1 MNMPHHVSDELLM
14 AYEAGNLAEGWS
26 LAVATHLAFCP
37 ECRARAHA
45 AAELGGALL
54 ADVES
59 VPMTD
64 DAFDRLFDRI
74 DGEPPVESI
83 ARPEAE
89 AARSSDVPSPLRDYI
104 GIDLDAVRWK
114 RIGTAGHQA
123 MIPTGDRETSV
134 RLLRIPAGQ
143 PVPEHGHRGLELT
156 VVLRGTL
163 VDGDERFGVGEIEE
177 ADDELEHQPCAGE
190 GEECICLAVTDA
202 PLKFRSALVRL
213 VQPFLGI

>member
-1 MNMPHHVSDELLM
+1 MTAPHHVSDELLI
-14 AYEAGNLAEGWS
+14 AYEAGSLAEGWS
-26 LAVATHLAFCP
+26 LAVATHLAFCS

-54 ADVES
+54 TDVETA
-59 VPMTD
+59 PMSD
-64 DAFDRLFDRI
+64 DAFEKMLDRI
-74 DGEPPVESI
+74 NGQVP
-83 ARPEAE
+83 
-89 AARSSDVPSPLRDYI
+89 AADTPAHAVPAGSNVPSPLRDYI

-114 RIGTAGHQA
+114 RIGTAGYQA
-123 MIPTGDRETSV
+123 LIPTGDSETTV

-163 VDGDERFGVGEIEE
+163 VDGKERFGVGEIEE
-177 ADDELEHQPCAGE
+177 ADDELQHQPCAGE
-190 GEECICLAVTDA
+190 GEDCICLAVTDA